1 MILLTCNADG
11 GFATLGGAQMT
22 PGHTQTP
29 VVLWSVEVLHLLSG
43 HIYHHFTDLQPCTE
57 RKKGR
62 SKNKKKET
70 RSTFY
75 NGYSV
80 CKSVLTKGSDAI
92 NLTVF

>member
-62 SKNKKKET
+62 SKNKKKRDT
-70 RSTFY
+70 IHI
-75 NGYSV
+75 
-80 CKSVLTKGSDAI
+80 L
-92 NLTVF
+92 